1 MRVCVRTCS
10 PFDSS
15 ALTRN
20 VNLVK
25 SCPCDTPLV
34 NSGGTAILFQSYL
47 EQDLR
52 NQVQV
57 QTGESTLTRS
67 CLKISRNDRM
77 LCSVSIVFS
86 LFFSFYFLICNTTTI
101 ITITIQIYMYTH
113 TQKSHSEYNYYYR
126 MSEPEGKSKL
136 VPALPPSLFLGP
148 GKTFQNRSVSSPAPV
163 TIV

>member
-1 MRVCVRTCS
+1 MSCANERERMRVCVRTCS

-57 QTGESTLTRS
+57 QTGESTLDAQLPQNQS
-67 CLKISRNDRM
+67 
-77 LCSVSIVFS
+77 
-86 LFFSFYFLICNTTTI
+86 
-101 ITITIQIYMYTH
+101 
-113 TQKSHSEYNYYYR
+113 
-126 MSEPEGKSKL
+126 SK
-136 VPALPPSLFLGP
+136 
-148 GKTFQNRSVSSPAPV
+148 
-163 TIV
+163 

>member
-1 MRVCVRTCS
+1 MSCVRASESVCVCVFV
-10 PFDSS
+10 PVHLFDSS

-57 QTGESTLTRS
+57 QTGESSLESRS
-67 CLKISRNDRM
+67 CLKIG
-77 LCSVSIVFS
+77 
-86 LFFSFYFLICNTTTI
+86 
-101 ITITIQIYMYTH
+101 ITPIT
-113 TQKSHSEYNYYYR
+113 R
-126 MSEPEGKSKL
+126 
-136 VPALPPSLFLGP
+136 
-148 GKTFQNRSVSSPAPV
+148 
-163 TIV
+163 